1 MSELPG
7 RDELRERVR
16 YIKVESYEVEDL
28 IQECY
33 VCLLDPDSDG
43 DIEKHLRRLQNKHNR
58 RKVKILRKNNRDV
71 EFDELICDDTICRTQ
86 QDLEALTLLIAARA
100 ECDDRDG
107 ETLELVAGG
116 AGYRTLCR
124 EWKVNKSGA
133 LMRVLRFRKRL
144 YPKLYEEPY

>member
-1 MSELPG
+1 MDLPG

-16 YIKVESYEVEDL
+16 YFKVESYEVEDL

-43 DIEKHLRRLQNKHNR
+43 DIEKHLRRLQNKRNNR
-58 RKVKILRKNNRDV
+58 RKFQAVVRRDNRV
-71 EFDELICDDTICRTQ
+71 EFDELAGDDLVCRTQ
-86 QDLEALTLLIAARA
+86 QDIEALTLLIAARS

-124 EWKVNKSGA
+124 EWKVNKVA
-133 LMRVLRFRKRL
+133 ARVRVLRFRKRL
-144 YPKLYEEPY
+144 YPKLFEENY